1 MTEISIAY
9 CSSHAPMMAA
19 ARDSAEEQQRN
30 RFFGALEIIRDDAR
44 RAGVQACVVLSNEHF
59 TNFFLENFPQI
70 CVGVGERNWGPTE
83 AWLPISKAWIPGHPG
98 LAQHITRSLLNVGLD
113 RVALVGAGGLS
124 HFIGVPRVG
133 DIDEEFD
140 RWFLDVL
147 ERGDI
152 DAVLDLPDSELE
164 LAGNGA
170 HEIRSWLAVA
180 GACAP
185 IRSQTMAYEPIYPW
199 ITGMGVSRFLPVS

>member
-1 MTEISIAY
+1 
-9 CSSHAPMMAA
+9 MMPLRRWYA
-19 ARDSAEEQQRN
+19 
-30 RFFGALEIIRDDAR
+30 FGVALGEAIR
-44 RAGVQACVVLSNEHF
+44 SY
-59 TNFFLENFPQI
+59 
-70 CVGVGERNWGPTE
+70 
-83 AWLPISKAWIPGHPG
+83 
-98 LAQHITRSLLNVGLD
+98 VGLD

-152 DAVLDLPDSELE
+152 EAVLDLPDEELE

-180 GACAP
+180 GAVAP
-185 IRSQTMAYEPIYPW
+185 ARGQTMSYEPIYPW
-199 ITGMGVSRFLPVS
+199 ITGMGVARFEPVS